1 MTDGKKRRD
10 GMWVRMYGYSL
21 EQHLLNEVV
30 GVKTHLE
37 YLKIFCF
44 LWTALEGLANPLAE
58 LEHELCFLSKTLCS
72 FGLLSIKTFGVET
85 FNLKNIP
92 LKFIYFSMLFE

>member
-1 MTDGKKRRD
+1 MRDGTKRRD
-10 GMWVRMYGYSL
+10 GMRVRMFGYLL

-72 FGLLSIKTFGVET
+72 FGLLSIKTFGVES

-92 LKFIYFSMLFE
+92 LKFIYFSMVFK